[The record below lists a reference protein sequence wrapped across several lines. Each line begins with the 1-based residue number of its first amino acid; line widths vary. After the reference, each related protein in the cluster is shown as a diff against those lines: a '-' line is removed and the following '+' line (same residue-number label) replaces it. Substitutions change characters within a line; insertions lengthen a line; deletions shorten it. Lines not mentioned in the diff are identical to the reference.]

1 MRVNVVWSWCL
12 CVFGVCGECLVVLVV
27 VPGSVLVVC
36 CCCCCVVVLLLRV
49 LSCVLLL
56 CVCVL
61 CVLLCVCVVWVL
73 CVVRAV
79 CSVVLGF
86 VVCCTCM
93 LPWHLPECF
102 VVNTS
107 RFVFAPVHTHKGSG
121 SHFDCCPRP
130 CSSTCRWAR
139 LATHRRSGPHFVCIP
154 CSHAHFGSATTASVS
169 SPKRPGSLHRL
180 AHAAGHGHF

>member
-12 CVFGVCGECLVVLVV
+12 CVCGVCGECLVVLVV
-27 VPGSVLVVC
+27 VPDSVLVVC
-36 CCCCCVVVLLLRV
+36 CCCFVGCCCVCCC
-49 LSCVLLL
+49 CVF
-56 CVCVL
+56 VL
-61 CVLLCVCVVWVL
+61 CVL

-79 CSVVLGF
+79 CCVVLGF

-102 VVNTS
+102 VVHTS
-107 RFVFAPVHTHKGSG
+107 RFVFTPVHTHKGSG
-121 SHFDCCPRP
+121 SHFDFCPRP

-154 CSHAHFGSATTASVS
+154 CSHAHFGRATTACVS
-169 SPKRPGSLHRL
+169 SPKRRGSLHRL